1 MKNRKNFAAAG
12 VLSLLVVNG
21 LLFKVILDKTIDLK
35 KVPVAAVTIE
45 PRTRIEK
52 EMIVYKEIPSIFTD
66 ETCAMDESEILD
78 KITEIEGKIPKGSL
92 FYKQMLFDETELP
105 DYPALKLKDGQSSF
119 SLGTDLLKSS
129 GNSLTANQKVDLYV
143 TIEQK
148 KEKPVTDLLV
158 SSIRILSVKDRKG
171 NLMGTKNSSNVPY
184 VINLAVSN
192 EYVELLKI
200 ASKVGTID
208 LYAVADDRKDEEC
221 VLNEESKV
229 IELLVEESDE

>member
-1 MKNRKNFAAAG
+1 MKNKKNLAAVG
-12 VLSLLVVNG
+12 VVSLLIVNV

-66 ETCAMDESEILD
+66 ETCAMEESEILD

-105 DYPALKLKDGQSSF
+105 DYPALKLKEGQSSF

-129 GNSLTANQKVDLYV
+129 GNSLTSNQKVDLYV

-208 LYAVADDRKDEEC
+208 LYAVADDRQDEEC

-229 IELLVEESDE
+229 MELLVEESHE

>member
-1 MKNRKNFAAAG
+1 MKNRKNLAAAG
-12 VLSLLVVNG
+12 VLSLLIVNG

-45 PRTRIEK
+45 PRTRIDK
-52 EMIVYKEIPSIFTD
+52 EMIEYKEIPSIFTD
-66 ETCAMDESEILD
+66 ESCAMDESEILD

-92 FYKQMLFDETELP
+92 FYKQMLFDENELP

-171 NLMGTKNSSNVPY
+171 NLMGSKNSSNVPY

-208 LYAVADDRKDEEC
+208 LYAVADDRQDEEC

>member
-1 MKNRKNFAAAG
+1 MKNKKNLAAVG
-12 VLSLLVVNG
+12 VVSLLIVNG

-66 ETCAMDESEILD
+66 ETCAMEESEILD

-105 DYPALKLKDGQSSF
+105 DYPALKLKEGQSSF

-129 GNSLTANQKVDLYV
+129 GNSLTSNQKVDLYV

-208 LYAVADDRKDEEC
+208 LYAVADDRQDEEC

-229 IELLVEESDE
+229 MELLVEESDE

>member
-1 MKNRKNFAAAG
+1 MKNRKNLAVAG

-52 EMIVYKEIPSIFTD
+52 EMIIYKEIPSIFTD
-66 ETCAMDESEILD
+66 ESCAMEESEILD

-92 FYKQMLFDETELP
+92 FYKQMLFDEKELP
-105 DYPALKLKDGQSSF
+105 DYPALKLKEGQSSF

-221 VLNEESKV
+221 VLNEASKV
-229 IELLVEESDE
+229 MELLVEERDE

>member
-1 MKNRKNFAAAG
+1 MKNRKNLVAAG
-12 VLSLLVVNG
+12 GISLLLVNG

-45 PRTRIEK
+45 PRTQINK
-52 EMIVYKEIPSIFTD
+52 EMIAYKEIPSIFTD
-66 ETCAMDESEILD
+66 ESCAMNEEEILD

-105 DYPALKLKDGQSSF
+105 DYPSLKLKAGQSSF

-143 TIEQK
+143 TIEPK
-148 KEKPVTDLLV
+148 KEKPVTDLLI

-171 NLMGTKNSSNVPY
+171 NLMGSKNSSNVPY
-184 VINLAVSN
+184 VINLAVAN

-208 LYAVADDRKDEEC
+208 LYAVADDRESEEC
-221 VLNEESKV
+221 VFNEDSKV
-229 IELLVEESDE
+229 LDLLVEASDE

>member
-1 MKNRKNFAAAG
+1 MKNRKNLAAAG
-12 VLSLLVVNG
+12 GISLLLVNG

-45 PRTRIEK
+45 PRTQINK
-52 EMIVYKEIPSIFTD
+52 EMIAYKEIPSIFTD
-66 ETCAMDESEILD
+66 DSCAMSEEEILD

-105 DYPALKLKDGQSSF
+105 DYPSLKLKAGQSSF

-143 TIEQK
+143 TIEMK
-148 KEKPVTDLLV
+148 KEKPVTDLLI

-171 NLMGTKNSSNVPY
+171 NLMGSKNSSNVPY
-184 VINLAVSN
+184 VINLAVAN

-208 LYAVADDRKDEEC
+208 LHAVADDRESEEC
-221 VLNEESKV
+221 VFNEESKV
-229 IELLVEESDE
+229 LDLLVEASDE

>member
-1 MKNRKNFAAAG
+1 MKNRKNLAAVG

-208 LYAVADDRKDEEC
+208 LYAVADDRQDEEC
-221 VLNEESKV
+221 VMNEDSKV

>member
-1 MKNRKNFAAAG
+1 MKNRKNLAVAG

-66 ETCAMDESEILD
+66 ESCAMEESEILD

-92 FYKQMLFDETELP
+92 FYKQMLFDEKELP
-105 DYPALKLKDGQSSF
+105 DYPALKLKEGQSSF

-221 VLNEESKV
+221 VLNEASKV
-229 IELLVEESDE
+229 MELLVEERDE

>member
-1 MKNRKNFAAAG
+1 MKNRKNLAAAG

-66 ETCAMDESEILD
+66 ESCAMDESEILD

-92 FYKQMLFDETELP
+92 FYKQMLFDEKELP

-200 ASKVGTID
+200 ASKVGSID
-208 LYAVADDRKDEEC
+208 LYAVADDRQDEEC
-221 VLNEESKV
+221 VLNEASKV
-229 IELLVEESDE
+229 IELLVEERDE

>member
-1 MKNRKNFAAAG
+1 MKNRKNLAAAG

-66 ETCAMDESEILD
+66 ESCAMDESEILD

-92 FYKQMLFDETELP
+92 FYKQMLFDEKELP

-200 ASKVGTID
+200 ASKVGSID
-208 LYAVADDRKDEEC
+208 LYAVADDRQDEEC
-221 VLNEESKV
+221 VLNEASKV
-229 IELLVEESDE
+229 MELLVEERDE

>member
-1 MKNRKNFAAAG
+1 MKNKKNLAAVG
-12 VLSLLVVNG
+12 VVSLLIVNG

-66 ETCAMDESEILD
+66 ETCAMEESEILD

-105 DYPALKLKDGQSSF
+105 DYPALKLKEGQSSF

-129 GNSLTANQKVDLYV
+129 GNSLTSNQKVDLYV

-208 LYAVADDRKDEEC
+208 LYAVADDRQDEEC

-229 IELLVEESDE
+229 MKLLVEESDE

>member
-1 MKNRKNFAAAG
+1 MKNRKNLAVAG

-66 ETCAMDESEILD
+66 ESCAMDESEILD

-92 FYKQMLFDETELP
+92 FYKQMLFDEKELP
-105 DYPALKLKDGQSSF
+105 DYPALKLKEGQSSF

-221 VLNEESKV
+221 VLNEASKV
-229 IELLVEESDE
+229 MELLVEERDE

>member
-1 MKNRKNFAAAG
+1 MKNKKNLAAAG
-12 VLSLLVVNG
+12 VLSLLIVNG

-45 PRTRIEK
+45 PRTRIDK
-52 EMIVYKEIPSIFTD
+52 DMIVYKEIPSIFTD
-66 ETCAMDESEILD
+66 ESCAMDESEILD

-105 DYPALKLKDGQSSF
+105 DYPALKLKEGQSSF

-171 NLMGTKNSSNVPY
+171 NLMGTKSSSNVPY
-184 VINLAVSN
+184 VINLAVQN

-208 LYAVADDRKDEEC
+208 LYAVADDRQDEEC
-221 VLNEESKV
+221 VLNEDSKV

>member
-1 MKNRKNFAAAG
+1 MKNRKNLAAAG

-66 ETCAMDESEILD
+66 ESCAMDESEILD

-92 FYKQMLFDETELP
+92 FYKQMLFDEKELP

-221 VLNEESKV
+221 VLNEASKV
-229 IELLVEESDE
+229 MELLVEERDE